1 MECLNDNFQACLLDK
16 VKDQKKQLELV
27 KCLMGS
33 EDPTSKAKEC
43 MESSE
48 GRSSYSFYYD

>member
-33 EDPTSKAKEC
+33 EDPMSKAKEC
-43 MESSE
+43 MESSG
-48 GRSSYSFYYD
+48 GRSSYSFY